1 MKKLLLLCTVLLALL
16 AFAACADEEPHT
28 HAFGDW
34 SVTTQATCMA
44 EGKQTRTCSC
54 GATETQSIPATGVH
68 TYGTDNRC
76 TACGEQLVYTE
87 GLVMTPIKDGA
98 AYAVTHIGGTNVSEI
113 VLPAYHEGKPVTE
126 LRGLLVDAQGVLSAQ
141 RVTSVVLSANVT
153 FVDPKVFEGCTSL
166 VAITVAAD
174 NAVYSSVNGCLVET
188 DKHLLVVGCN
198 GAQLPS
204 DGSVTAI
211 GAYAY
216 YKNTAL
222 TELTIPHSVVTIAPD
237 AFYGCEGLVS
247 VVIKS
252 NESNADPAQPNPVLD
267 GWIVRAETGAVSVNV
282 NDAAENACLLTGA
295 YQGYEWSRIAA
306 DDSIR
311 Y

>member
-1 MKKLLLLCTVLLALL
+1 MKKLLLLCSVLLALL
-16 AFAACADEEPHT
+16 SFAACSDEEPHT
-28 HAFGDW
+28 HTFGDW
-34 SVTTQATCMA
+34 SVTTNATCMA

-54 GATETQSIPATGVH
+54 GATETQAIPATGVH
-68 TYGTDNRC
+68 TYGVDNRC
-76 TACGEQLVYTE
+76 TACGEQLAYTE

-98 AYAVTHIGGTNVSEI
+98 AYAVTYVGSTNTSEI
-113 VLPAYHEGKPVTE
+113 VLPAYYEGKPVTE
-126 LRGLLVDAQGVLSAQ
+126 LRGLLVDAQGVISTQ
-141 RVTSVVLSANVT
+141 KVTSVVLSANVT
-153 FVDPKVFEGCTSL
+153 FVDPKAFEGCTSL

-188 DKHLLVVGCN
+188 DKQLLVVGCN

-222 TELTIPHSVVTIAPD
+222 TELTIPHSVVTIAPN
-237 AFYGCEGLVS
+237 AFFGCESLAS

-252 NESNADPAQPNPVLD
+252 NESSADPTQPNPVLD
-267 GWIVRAETGAVSVNV
+267 SWSVGEGAGAVSVNV
-282 NDAAENACLLTGA
+282 NDAAENASLLTGEYRG
-295 YQGYEWSRIAA
+295 YQWNRVVA